1 MIKVIYYDIVYI
13 YFIVIGGN
21 NYASSN
27 ATIVSNGTVIIF
39 IFTMLYVLAKDGNA
53 ARSVYLN
60 CWWSDVNEVFY
71 HQSQPVMCYKSAVSD
86 SLLTA
91 ERIKNYCRAGFTQWG
106 SATGFSIAETTSPTS
121 ADILIDGVSRATAFS
136 HGVEITAY
144 AAVLPTNTTYVDVG
158 IYNGKNYTIRKFA
171 ARVNVLFIENSMNSE
186 SEWRKVAVHE
196 IGHALGYTGHFNG
209 GYVMTQYFEDIQS
222 RPSTK
227 EFNHLG
233 QIYDRF

>member
-1 MIKVIYYDIVYI
+1 M
-13 YFIVIGGN
+13 FLF
-21 NYASSN
+21 A
-27 ATIVSNGTVIIF
+27 
-39 IFTMLYVLAKDGNA
+39 MPYVLAEDDNA
-53 ARSVYLN
+53 MRSVYLN

-71 HQSQPVMCYKSAVSD
+71 HDSQPVMCYTSSVSD

-91 ERIKNYCRAGFTQWG
+91 ERIKNYCRSGFTQWN
-106 SATGFSIAETTSPTS
+106 SATGFSITETSSPAS

-136 HGVEITAY
+136 YGVEITAY

-171 ARVNVLFIENSMNSE
+171 ARVNVLFVENSMSSE

-196 IGHALGYTGHFNG
+196 IGHALGYTGHYNG
-209 GYVMTQYFEDIQS
+209 GYVMTQYFEDIRS
-222 RPSTK
+222 RPSTN